1 MVRQKE
7 GLDET
12 FGNSDFPET
21 WRARSKNIR
30 TAANVFEVGPSD
42 KYKNETSFCIA
53 RGADNVSASTF
64 LCATLSGNPCIARTR
79 GKAGRNRCGRSA
91 RQRGFVYHERPEQSS
106 RANDARG
113 KRVAMD
119 LRLRPVLG
127 TLLVLMIPVLLWAGD
142 TSALRPPKGSAVA
155 LVAFEDLQCPDCAD
169 ADPLLIE
176 ASTKYDVPL
185 VRRDFPLP
193 MHNWSFEAH
202 VMARYFDT
210 KKDAQGKDNAKA
222 LPLGEQ
228 FRRWVYANQKSINKE
243 NLRGMA
249 ARFADQHG
257 LELPENYDPKGEFK
271 KLVLADY
278 ALGQQVGVIHTP
290 TVFVVSV
297 SQRGAPFVET
307 LDREKLFAMIEQMLA
322 AEKK

>member
-1 MVRQKE
+1 MFGCAERPYTVPNDADDSA
-7 GLDET
+7 GLD
-12 FGNSDFPET
+12 
-21 WRARSKNIR
+21 R
-30 TAANVFEVGPSD
+30 
-42 KYKNETSFCIA
+42 
-53 RGADNVSASTF
+53 RGWSA
-64 LCATLSGNPCIARTR
+64 L
-79 GKAGRNRCGRSA
+79 
-91 RQRGFVYHERPEQSS
+91 QRGFVYHEGQSK
-106 RANDARG
+106 AVAQTLRG
-113 KRVAMD
+113 KRVKMD
-119 LRLRPVLG
+119 VRLRSVLG
-127 TLLVLMIPVLLWAGD
+127 ALLVAMIPALLWAGD

-169 ADPLLIE
+169 AEALLQE
-176 ASTKYDVPL
+176 ASAKYNVPL

-193 MHNWSFEAH
+193 SHNWSFEAH

-210 KKDAQGKDNAKA
+210 QKDAQSKAAAKA

-307 LDREKLFAMIEQMLA
+307 LDREKLFTMIEKMQS